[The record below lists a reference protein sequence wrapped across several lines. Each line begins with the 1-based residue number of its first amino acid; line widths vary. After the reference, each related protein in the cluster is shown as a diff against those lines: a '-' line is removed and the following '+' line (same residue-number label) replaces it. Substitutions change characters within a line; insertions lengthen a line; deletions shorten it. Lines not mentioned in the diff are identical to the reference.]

1 MLKRKSLLVGAL
13 STALLVIPLT
23 NVSAKTPTVQQ
34 LQAQIVS
41 LQNQVNQQ
49 KKIIN
54 QDNTTISNLQNQLKG
69 SIVTKGDLPSSHYN
83 EIQEVPYPVQ
93 GNLEILDEPKV
104 QNTKLTMKDFNQLQL
119 GQIWWENE
127 HIGYT
132 LVAREYSPKWYH
144 SIETWK
150 IVGQGSG
157 NWIEVYVNSFA
168 PQVIGV
174 SKGPGVN

>member
-13 STALLVIPLT
+13 STALLVLPLT

-49 KKIIN
+49 KATISK
-54 QDNTTISNLQNQLKG
+54 DNTTISNLQSQLKT
-69 SIVTKGDLPSSHYN
+69 SIVTKGSLPSNHYN
-83 EIQEVPYPVQ
+83 EIDEVTYPLKA
-93 GNLEILDEPKV
+93 NLEILNKAPV
-104 QNTKLTMKDFNQLQL
+104 QNVKLTMKDFNQIQL
-119 GQIWWENE
+119 GQNWDFTP
-127 HIGYT
+127 HPGYT
-132 LVAREYSPKWYH
+132 LISREWSSSWYH
-144 SIETWK
+144 SIETWR
-150 IVGQGSG
+150 IVGVGSD